1 MKKNFL
7 IVIALVLVV
16 LLGFLIW
23 SEQLR
28 PSTDEVPAVEENDSE
43 VQGLSE
49 NPVQD
54 LEGID
59 IEGLQDEF
67 DDIDSDIN
75 NL

>member
-7 IVIALVLVV
+7 IIIALVLVV

-28 PSTDEVPAVEENDSE
+28 PSTEEVPAVEENNSE

-59 IEGLQDEF
+59 IEGLQNEF
-67 DDIDSDIN
+67 DGIDSDIN

>member
-1 MKKNFL
+1 M
-7 IVIALVLVV
+7 
-16 LLGFLIW
+16 GFLIW

-67 DDIDSDIN
+67 NDIDSDIN